1 LLKNRQ
7 KNRIRS
13 EILILKENFNANC
26 DEIFEKELQLSEIIE
41 IELKEELSQIKN
53 FERLNDE
60 KITPYFLKLAKT
72 PTQSESLETICDDDG
87 VPFDSNAERSSHIH
101 RYYKSL
107 YKKPLQLTNGPDIST
122 EGFLGECSNE
132 PDVINSK
139 ISDEEKNNLDRPLSI
154 VELDRAIK
162 NAKKNTAPG
171 ADGISNRFIL
181 KIGIFSGHR
190 YLSTQINVMTMD
202 DSLIVSGVQ
211 TYAEF
216 QKKVTVRK
224 YKIGA
229 PSVF

>member
-1 LLKNRQ
+1 VLSDGLERLPDLEFFENLALDCDDDVFFEIFVIILKNASLSFQSNFYRTKNRQ

-41 IELKEELSQIKN
+41 LELKEELSQIKN

-87 VPFDSNAERSSHIH
+87 VPFDSNVERSLHIH
-101 RYYKSL
+101 RYYKSS
-107 YKKPLQLTNGPDIST
+107 YKKPLQLNNGPDISI
-122 EGFLGECSNE
+122 ESFLGECSNE

-154 VELDRAIK
+154 VELD
-162 NAKKNTAPG
+162 
-171 ADGISNRFIL
+171 
-181 KIGIFSGHR
+181 
-190 YLSTQINVMTMD
+190 
-202 DSLIVSGVQ
+202 
-211 TYAEF
+211 
-216 QKKVTVRK
+216 
-224 YKIGA
+224 
-229 PSVF
+229 